1 MGFFSQGNYGTVNYL
16 ENVQAD
22 PSYCNN
28 NGIYRSLVEG
38 YENDR
43 IMFEHMLEYDFK
55 ESALIHEGSSDQI
68 ELLQENVFTSFF
80 SKIKELFKKLWA
92 KIKAVFHGFIAKF
105 SAKLGS
111 ENKAFAK
118 KYRREIFGK
127 NLSKFEAKYEKPKSD
142 IDKLL
147 SFDSA
152 KALSISVE
160 TSEVSKAKSLV
171 EDWDEE
177 DEESKALSKLTGI
190 PDIDAK
196 DFNKEYHEACFEDKE
211 TIEGSNEVEAALTH
225 LEGADKTISNVKKAS
240 DKIQR
245 CLEDCIKKVDK
256 MEKDF
261 YKNMKYD
268 NINQKYTGAGNLS
281 TKVSYSADTSSKAT
295 LGDPYDALSGNKLD
309 SADKKEKAQS
319 VINLLSKRVNVYKN
333 AFNKVSAACLK
344 EAKFYI
350 AQDRMLVAKAV
361 AYRPKNEST
370 ELVSQGEMDF
380 FGDIAAW
387 EVETDLR

>member
-1 MGFFSQGNYGTVNYL
+1 
-16 ENVQAD
+16 
-22 PSYCNN
+22 
-28 NGIYRSLVEG
+28 
-38 YENDR
+38 
-43 IMFEHMLEYDFK
+43 
-55 ESALIHEGSSDQI
+55 
-68 ELLQENVFTSFF
+68 
-80 SKIKELFKKLWA
+80 
-92 KIKAVFHGFIAKF
+92 
-105 SAKLGS
+105 
-111 ENKAFAK
+111 
-118 KYRREIFGK
+118 
-127 NLSKFEAKYEKPKSD
+127 
-142 IDKLL
+142 
-147 SFDSA
+147 
-152 KALSISVE
+152 
-160 TSEVSKAKSLV
+160 
-171 EDWDEE
+171 
-177 DEESKALSKLTGI
+177 
-190 PDIDAK
+190 
-196 DFNKEYHEACFEDKE
+196 
-211 TIEGSNEVEAALTH
+211 
-225 LEGADKTISNVKKAS
+225 
-240 DKIQR
+240 
-245 CLEDCIKKVDK
+245 
-256 MEKDF
+256 
-261 YKNMKYD
+261 MKYD